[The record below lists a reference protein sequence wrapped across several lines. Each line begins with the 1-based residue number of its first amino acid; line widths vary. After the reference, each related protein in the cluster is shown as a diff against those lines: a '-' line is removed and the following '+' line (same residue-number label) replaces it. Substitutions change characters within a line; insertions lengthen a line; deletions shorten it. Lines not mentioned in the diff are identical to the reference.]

1 MVDQGPTLSLTI
13 PVIFS
18 SISKIFMKTMWQGSM
33 ERTEMQILR
42 ALKESPKSFW
52 ELIALQDSTLSAI
65 VATIK
70 RLIGGG
76 RIHFDA
82 STKTFQLLRHGNYHP
97 RMDLR
102 CKSCNGK
109 GLIVEG
115 IFRKT
120 LQQFTS
126 VLAGRPA
133 PDPNYNQGLIAFS
146 DLALK
151 ASFMYERGDLEERA
165 ILLIGDDDLF
175 SLYLGMLGM
184 GQRILVLDIDKQ
196 ILRFIEE
203 KAGELGLN
211 IETMEF
217 DLSRSLPHHLRHAF
231 DVFISEPPEGIK
243 GMLTFLKRGIRSLAE
258 GEGAGYI
265 GITMVE
271 SSLPKW
277 YEVQAILTRNR
288 LVITDVLRNF
298 SLYPEGESEWEDL
311 YENYPMMGEIPID
324 VGPPNIDWYSSCLIR
339 FEAVAKTSISRNHFY
354 RDKDTWVTVKGV

>member
-1 MVDQGPTLSLTI
+1 
-13 PVIFS
+13 
-18 SISKIFMKTMWQGSM
+18 M
-33 ERTEMQILR
+33 ERTEIQILR

-52 ELIALQDSTLSAI
+52 ELVTLQDSTLSVI

-70 RLIGGG
+70 SLMDGG
-76 RIHFDA
+76 RIHFDS
-82 STKTFQLLRHGNYHP
+82 STKTFQLLRNEKYHP

-109 GLIVEG
+109 GVIVDG
-115 IFRKT
+115 IFHKT

-126 VLAGRPA
+126 VLARRPT
-133 PDPNYNQGLIAFS
+133 PDPNYNQGLISFP

-151 ASFMYERGDLEERA
+151 ASFMHERGDLEDRA
-165 ILLIGDDDLF
+165 ILFIGDDDLF

-196 ILRFIEE
+196 VLRFVEE

-211 IETMEF
+211 VETMEF
-217 DLSRSLPHHLRHAF
+217 DLNRSLPHHLRHAF

-243 GMLTFLKRGIRSLAE
+243 GMLTFLKRGIKSLAE
-258 GEGAGYI
+258 GKGAGYI
-265 GITMVE
+265 GITRVE

-277 YEVQAILTRNR
+277 YEVQTILTRNR

-298 SLYPEGESEWEDL
+298 SLYPEGEGEWEDL
-311 YENYPMMGEIPID
+311 YKDYPITGEIPID

-339 FEAVAKTSISRNHFY
+339 FEAVAKTSISRSHFY
-354 RDKDTWVTVKGV
+354 GDRDTWVTLKGL

>member
-1 MVDQGPTLSLTI
+1 MG
-13 PVIFS
+13 
-18 SISKIFMKTMWQGSM
+18 
-33 ERTEMQILR
+33 RTETQILR
-42 ALKESPKSFW
+42 ALKESSKSFW
-52 ELIALQDSTLSAI
+52 ELVALQDSTLSAL

-70 RLIGGG
+70 RLMAGGK
-76 RIHFDA
+76 IHFNR
-82 STKTFQLLRHGNYHP
+82 STKTFQLLGNGKYHP

-102 CKSCNGK
+102 CNSCNGK
-109 GLIVEG
+109 GLIVRG

-126 VLAGRPA
+126 LIAGRPM
-133 PDPNYNQGLIAFS
+133 PDPNYNQGLISFP

-151 ASFMYERGDLEERA
+151 ASFMYERGDLEDRS

-184 GQRILVLDIDKQ
+184 SQKILVLDIDKR

-203 KAGELGLN
+203 KAGELGMN

-217 DLSRSLPHHLRHAF
+217 DLSRSLPHHLNYAF

-258 GEGAGYI
+258 GESAGYI

-288 LVITDVLRNF
+288 LVITDVLRDF
-298 SLYPEGESEWEDL
+298 SLYPEGEGEWEDL
-311 YENYPMMGEIPID
+311 YEEYPIMGKIPID
-324 VGPPNIDWYSSCLIR
+324 VGPPNIDWYTSCSIR
-339 FEAVAKTSISRNHFY
+339 FERVAKTSISRHHFY
-354 RDKDTWVTVKGV
+354 GDKDTWVTLKGL

>member
-1 MVDQGPTLSLTI
+1 
-13 PVIFS
+13 
-18 SISKIFMKTMWQGSM
+18 M
-33 ERTEMQILR
+33 ERTEIQILR

-52 ELIALQDSTLSAI
+52 ELVALQDSTLPVL

-70 RLIGGG
+70 RLMGGG
-76 RIHFDA
+76 RIHFHR
-82 STKTFQLLRHGNYHP
+82 SSKKFQLLGNGNYHP
-97 RMDLR
+97 RIDPR

-126 VLAGRPA
+126 LLAARPM
-133 PDPNYNQGLIAFS
+133 PDPNFNQGLISFP
-146 DLALK
+146 DLALR
-151 ASFMYERGDLEERA
+151 ASFMYERGDLEERS

-184 GQRILVLDIDKQ
+184 VQRILVLDIDKR

-203 KAGELGLN
+203 KAGALGLN

-217 DLSRSLPHHLRHAF
+217 DLSRSFPHKLHYAF

-243 GMLTFLKRGIRSLAE
+243 GMITFLNRGIRSLNE
-258 GEGAGYI
+258 GESAGYI

-298 SLYPEGESEWEDL
+298 SLYPEGEGEWEDL
-311 YENYPMMGEIPID
+311 YKNYPIMGEVPVD

-339 FEAVAKTSISRNHFY
+339 FERVLKTSIKRNHFY
-354 RDKDTWVTVKGV
+354 RDKDTWVTVKGL

>member
-1 MVDQGPTLSLTI
+1 
-13 PVIFS
+13 
-18 SISKIFMKTMWQGSM
+18 M
-33 ERTEMQILR
+33 ERTEIQILR

-52 ELIALQDSTLSAI
+52 ELVALQDSTLSVI
-65 VATIK
+65 LGTIGS
-70 RLIGGG
+70 LMNGG
-76 RIHFDA
+76 RIHFDR
-82 STKTFQLLRHGNYHP
+82 STKTFALLHNEKYLP
-97 RMDLR
+97 LVDSR
-102 CKSCNGK
+102 CKACNGK
-109 GLIVEG
+109 GIIVEG

-126 VLAGRPA
+126 VLAGRPT
-133 PDPNYNQGLIAFS
+133 PDPNYNQGLISFT

-151 ASFMYERGDLEERA
+151 ASFMYERGDLEDRA

-184 GQRILVLDIDKQ
+184 GQRIFVLDIDKQ

-203 KAGELGLN
+203 KSGELGLN

-217 DLSRSLPHHLRHAF
+217 DLNRSLPHHLHNSF

-288 LVITDVLRNF
+288 LVITDALRNF

-311 YENYPMMGEIPID
+311 YKDYPIMGRIPID
-324 VGPPNIDWYSSCLIR
+324 AGPPNIDWYSSCLIR
-339 FEAVAKTSISRNHFY
+339 FEAVTKTSIWENHFY
-354 RDKDTWVTVKGV
+354 GDKDTLVTFKGI

>member
-1 MVDQGPTLSLTI
+1 
-13 PVIFS
+13 
-18 SISKIFMKTMWQGSM
+18 M
-33 ERTEMQILR
+33 ERTEIQILR

-52 ELIALQDSTLSAI
+52 ELVTLQDSTLSVI
-65 VATIK
+65 VATVK
-70 RLIGGG
+70 SLMDGG
-76 RIHFDA
+76 RIHFDR
-82 STKTFQLLRHGNYHP
+82 STKTFQLLRNEKYHP
-97 RMDLR
+97 RVDLR

-109 GLIVEG
+109 GVIADG

-120 LQQFTS
+120 LQQFTR
-126 VLAGRPA
+126 VLAGRPG
-133 PDPNYNQGLIAFS
+133 PDPNYNQGLISFP

-151 ASFMYERGDLEERA
+151 ASFMYERGDLEDRT

-196 ILRFIEE
+196 VLRFIEE

-217 DLSRSLPHHLRHAF
+217 DLNQSLPHHLRHAF

-258 GEGAGYI
+258 GECVGYI
-265 GITMVE
+265 GITRVE

-298 SLYPEGESEWEDL
+298 SLYPEGEGEWEDL
-311 YENYPMMGEIPID
+311 YKDYPITGKIPID

-339 FEAVAKTSISRNHFY
+339 FEAVAKMSISRNHFY
-354 RDKDTWVTVKGV
+354 GDKDTWVTLKGL

>member
-1 MVDQGPTLSLTI
+1 M
-13 PVIFS
+13 IFS
-18 SISKIFMKTMWQGSM
+18 SISKILMIPMWQVPM
-33 ERTEMQILR
+33 ERIEIQILR

-52 ELIALQDSTLSAI
+52 ELIVLQDSTLAAI

-70 RLIGGG
+70 RLIGEG

-82 STKTFQLLRHGNYHP
+82 STKTFQLLRHVKYHP
-97 RMDLR
+97 RMDLK
-102 CKSCNGK
+102 CKSCNGN

-126 VLAGRPA
+126 VLAGRPT
-133 PDPNYNQGLIAFS
+133 PNPNYNQGLISFS

-151 ASFMYERGDLEERA
+151 ASFMYERGDLEDRA

-184 GQRILVLDIDKQ
+184 GQRILVMDIDKQ
-196 ILRFIEE
+196 VLRFIEE
-203 KAGELGLN
+203 KSGELGLN
-211 IETMEF
+211 IQTMEF
-217 DLSRSLPHHLRHAF
+217 DLNRSLPHHLRHVF

-243 GMLTFLKRGIRSLAE
+243 GMLTFLRGGIRSLAQ
-258 GEGAGYI
+258 GESAGYI

-277 YEVQAILTRNR
+277 YEVQAVLTRNR

-298 SLYPEGESEWEDL
+298 SLYPEGEGEWENL
-311 YENYPMMGEIPID
+311 YENYPIMREIPID

-339 FEAVAKTSISRNHFY
+339 FEAVAKTSISRSHFY
-354 RDKDTWVTVKGV
+354 GDKDTWVTAKGL

>member
-1 MVDQGPTLSLTI
+1 
-13 PVIFS
+13 
-18 SISKIFMKTMWQGSM
+18 MWQGSV
-33 ERTEMQILR
+33 ERTEIQILR

-52 ELIALQDSTLSAI
+52 ELVALQDSTLPAL
-65 VATIK
+65 VAMIK
-70 RLIGGG
+70 RLMAAG
-76 RIHFDA
+76 RIHFHKA
-82 STKTFQLLRHGNYHP
+82 TKRFQLSGNGNYHP

-109 GLIVEG
+109 GLVVEG

-126 VLAGRPA
+126 LLAERPM
-133 PDPNYNQGLIAFS
+133 PDPNYNQGLISFP

-151 ASFMYERGDLEERA
+151 ASFMYERGDLEDRS

-175 SLYLGMLGM
+175 SVYLRMLGM
-184 GQRILVLDIDKQ
+184 ARRIVVLDIDKR

-217 DLSRSLPHHLRHAF
+217 DLSRSLPRHLHYAF
-231 DVFISEPPEGIK
+231 DVFVSEPPEGIK
-243 GMLTFLKRGIRSLAE
+243 GMITFLKRGIKSLAE

-277 YEVQAILTRNR
+277 YEVQTIITRNR

-298 SLYPEGESEWEDL
+298 NLYPEGEGEWEDL
-311 YENYPMMGEIPID
+311 YGNYPIMGEIAID
-324 VGPPNIDWYSSCLIR
+324 VGPPNIDWYSSCTIR
-339 FEAVAKTSISRNHFY
+339 FEKVAKTSIARNHFY
-354 RDKDTWVTVKGV
+354 GDKDTWVTVKGL

>member
-1 MVDQGPTLSLTI
+1 
-13 PVIFS
+13 
-18 SISKIFMKTMWQGSM
+18 
-33 ERTEMQILR
+33 
-42 ALKESPKSFW
+42 
-52 ELIALQDSTLSAI
+52 
-65 VATIK
+65 
-70 RLIGGG
+70 
-76 RIHFDA
+76 
-82 STKTFQLLRHGNYHP
+82 
-97 RMDLR
+97 
-102 CKSCNGK
+102 
-109 GLIVEG
+109 
-115 IFRKT
+115 
-120 LQQFTS
+120 
-126 VLAGRPA
+126 
-133 PDPNYNQGLIAFS
+133 LIAFS

-151 ASFMYERGDLEERA
+151 ASFMYERGDLEERT

-217 DLSRSLPHHLRHAF
+217 DLNRSLPHHLRHAF

-258 GEGAGYI
+258 EEGAGYI

-311 YENYPMMGEIPID
+311 YENYPMMGEIPIA
-324 VGPPNIDWYSSCLIR
+324 VGPPNIDWYNSCLIR

>member
-1 MVDQGPTLSLTI
+1 
-13 PVIFS
+13 
-18 SISKIFMKTMWQGSM
+18 M
-33 ERTEMQILR
+33 ERTEIQILR

-52 ELIALQDSTLSAI
+52 ELVVLQDSTLSAI
-65 VATIK
+65 VATVK
-70 RLIGGG
+70 KLMDGG
-76 RIHFDA
+76 RIHFDK
-82 STKTFQLLRHGNYHP
+82 STKTFQLLSNGKYHP
-97 RMDLR
+97 RMDLK
-102 CKSCNGK
+102 CKPCNGK
-109 GLIVEG
+109 GFIVDG

-126 VLAGRPA
+126 VLTGRPM
-133 PDPNYNQGLIAFS
+133 PNPNYNQGLISFQ

-151 ASFMYERGDLEERA
+151 ASFIYERGDLEDRA

-196 ILRFIEE
+196 VLRFIEE

-217 DLSRSLPHHLRHAF
+217 DLNRSLPHNLRHAF

-243 GMLTFLKRGIRSLAE
+243 GMLTFLKKGIRSLPE

-271 SSLPKW
+271 SSLTKW
-277 YEVQAILTRNR
+277 YEVQAILARNR
-288 LVITDVLRNF
+288 FVITDILRNF
-298 SLYPEGESEWEDL
+298 SLYPEGEGEWENL
-311 YENYPMMGEIPID
+311 YKDYPIMEEIPID
-324 VGPPNIDWYSSCLIR
+324 VGPPKIDWYTSCLIR

-354 RDKDTWVTVKGV
+354 GDKDTWVTVKGL

>member
-1 MVDQGPTLSLTI
+1 
-13 PVIFS
+13 
-18 SISKIFMKTMWQGSM
+18 M
-33 ERTEMQILR
+33 ERTEIQILR

-52 ELIALQDSTLSAI
+52 ELVTLQDSTLSVLI
-65 VATIK
+65 ATIK
-70 RLIGGG
+70 RLMAGG
-76 RIHFDA
+76 RIHFHR
-82 STKTFQLLRHGNYHP
+82 STKRFQLLKNGNYHP
-97 RMDLR
+97 RMDPR

-109 GLIVEG
+109 GLIVGG

-120 LQQFTS
+120 LQQFTPL
-126 VLAGRPA
+126 LAGRPV
-133 PDPNYNQGLIAFS
+133 PNPNYNQGLISFP
-146 DLALK
+146 DIALR
-151 ASFMYERGDLEERA
+151 ASFMYERGDLENRS

-184 GQRILVLDIDKQ
+184 VKRILVLDIDKR

-203 KAGELGLN
+203 KAGGLGLN

-217 DLSRSLPHHLRHAF
+217 DLSRSLPHQLHHAF

-243 GMLTFLKRGIRSLAE
+243 GMITFLNRGIKSLNE
-258 GEGAGYI
+258 GESAGYI

-298 SLYPEGESEWEDL
+298 SLYPEGEGEWEDL
-311 YENYPMMGEIPID
+311 YKNYPMMGEIPVD
-324 VGPPNIDWYSSCLIR
+324 VGAPNIDWYSSCEIR
-339 FEAVAKTSISRNHFY
+339 FERVAKTSITRNHFY
-354 RDKDTWVTVKGV
+354 RDKDTWVTVKGLYEPP

>member
-1 MVDQGPTLSLTI
+1 
-13 PVIFS
+13 
-18 SISKIFMKTMWQGSM
+18 M
-33 ERTEMQILR
+33 ERTEIQILR

-52 ELIALQDSTLSAI
+52 ELAALQDSTLSLL
-65 VATIK
+65 VTTIK
-70 RLIGGG
+70 RLMAG
-76 RIHFDA
+76 RVIHFRR
-82 STKTFQLLRHGNYHP
+82 STKRFQLLGNGNYHP
-97 RMDLR
+97 RMDPR

-115 IFRKT
+115 IFHKT

-126 VLAGRPA
+126 LLSGRPI
-133 PDPNYNQGLIAFS
+133 PDPNFNQGLISFP
-146 DLALK
+146 DLGLK
-151 ASFMYERGDLEERA
+151 ASFMYERGDLEDRS

-184 GQRILVLDIDKQ
+184 SRRILVLDIDKR

-203 KAGELGLN
+203 KAEELGLN

-217 DLSRSLPHHLRHAF
+217 NLNRSLPHHLRYTF
-231 DVFISEPPEGIK
+231 DVFVSEPPEGIK
-243 GMLTFLKRGIRSLAE
+243 GMITFLKRGIRSLTE
-258 GEGAGYI
+258 GESAGYI

-298 SLYPEGESEWEDL
+298 SLYPEGKGEWEDL
-311 YENYPMMGEIPID
+311 YENYPIMGEIPID
-324 VGPPNIDWYSSCLIR
+324 VGPPNIDWYSSCAIR
-339 FEAVAKTSISRNHFY
+339 FERVAKTSIARNHFY
-354 RDKDTWVTVKGV
+354 GDKDTWVTLKGL